1 MKFVSKI
8 FVLAFFALACT
19 ACGDSGLVV
28 DTSDATM
35 DFSPQDLTI
44 NVGDTV
50 TFKMTVTHNAVE
62 VSKDIYDQVVGG
74 GLSERLEGGFVVDFG
89 ETKDITFDQPGVH
102 YFVCEPHITVGMY
115 GTITVQ

>member
-19 ACGDSGLVV
+19 ACGDSGLVI

-50 TFKMTVTHNAVE
+50 TFKMTATHNAVE
-62 VSKDIYDQVVGG
+62 VSKDVYDQVVGG
-74 GLSERLEGGFVVDFG
+74 GLSERLEGNAELRSVLRAHRRHRRHRRRRRARVRRLR
-89 ETKDITFDQPGVH
+89 P
-102 YFVCEPHITVGMY
+102 PRPR
-115 GTITVQ
+115 

>member
-8 FVLAFFALACT
+8 FVLLSLFLACT

-62 VSKDIYDQVVGG
+62 VSKDTATR
-74 GLSERLEGGFVVDFG
+74 LSAAGSASALKVDLW
-89 ETKDITFDQPGVH
+89 
-102 YFVCEPHITVGMY
+102 
-115 GTITVQ
+115 